1 MSKLITQE
9 IAIVIATS
17 VENPTMLNENFLK
30 QAGIIPI
37 DWQLEREPVYSD
49 RVAQIMFTNGFS
61 IVAQPDRLMFLEI
74 VGDKSIRQS
83 RSHSVCLRRGC
94 ANEALHVGE
103 VAQKYVAALKMAD
116 YRSIGINF
124 RSYVPQNSP
133 DAAIT
138 YINRELLAAGN
149 WQQYDGRKVRASVNL
164 NYDLGDRQLN
174 LSIDAAT
181 IQFPTPLA
189 HPAVV
194 FSGTFSYD
202 TTTSSGD
209 RVANIAAI
217 IGNWQQELNEFNSF
231 ITVGIA
237 SPLEDRLLSATSDL
251 QDSKFVMDVIKIVH
265 TPAPPSLLLN

>member
-9 IAIVIATS
+9 IAIVIAVS
-17 VENPTMLNENFLK
+17 VQNPTMLNEDFLK

-74 VGDKSIRQS
+74 VGDKSI
-83 RSHSVCLRRGC
+83 
-94 ANEALHVGE
+94 EALHAGE
-103 VAQKYVAALKMAD
+103 VAQKYVATLKMAD

-124 RSYVPQNSP
+124 RSYAPQNSP
-133 DAAIT
+133 DAATT

-149 WQQYDGRKVRASVNL
+149 WQQYDGRQVRASVNL

-174 LSIDAAT
+174 LSIDAGI
-181 IQFPTPLA
+181 IQFPIPLA
-189 HPAVV
+189 NPAVI

-202 TTTSSGD
+202 PTASSGD
-209 RVANIAAI
+209 RVTKIAAI
-217 IGNWQQELNEFNSF
+217 IGNWQQELTEFNSF
-231 ITVGIA
+231 IANRV
-237 SPLEDRLLSATSDL
+237 LSATSDR
-251 QDSKFVMDVIKIVH
+251 QNSSEFVVDAIKIAD
-265 TPAPPSLLLN
+265 TPVLPLLLLN

>member
-9 IAIVIATS
+9 IAIVIAVS
-17 VENPTMLNENFLK
+17 VQNPTMLNEDFLK

-74 VGDKSIRQS
+74 VGDKSI
-83 RSHSVCLRRGC
+83 
-94 ANEALHVGE
+94 EALQAGE

-116 YRSIGINF
+116 YRSVGINF
-124 RSYVPQNSP
+124 RSYAPQNSP
-133 DAAIT
+133 DAATT
-138 YINRELLAAGN
+138 YINNELLVAGN
-149 WQQYDGRKVRASVNL
+149 WQQYDRSKVSASVNL
-164 NYDLGDRQLN
+164 NYDLGDRQLS

-202 TTTSSGD
+202 TTASYGD
-209 RVANIAAI
+209 RVTKIAKI
-217 IGNWQQELNEFNSF
+217 IGNWQQELNELNSF
-231 ITVGIA
+231 IA
-237 SPLEDRLLSATSDL
+237 ARLLSATSDL
-251 QDSKFVMDVIKIVH
+251 QSSEFVMDVIKIVDA
-265 TPAPPSLLLN
+265 PALPSLLLN

>member
-9 IAIVIATS
+9 IAIVIAVL
-17 VENPTMLNENFLK
+17 VEDPTMLNENFLK

-49 RVAQIMFTNGFS
+49 RVAQIMFTNGVS

-74 VGDKSIRQS
+74 VGDKSI
-83 RSHSVCLRRGC
+83 
-94 ANEALHVGE
+94 EAIRAGE
-103 VAQKYVAALKMAD
+103 VAQKYIAALKMVD

-124 RSYVPQNSP
+124 RSYAPQNSP
-133 DAAIT
+133 DAAT
-138 YINRELLAAGN
+138 AYINNELLAAGT
-149 WQQYDGRKVRASVNL
+149 WQQYDRGEMRASINL

-181 IQFPTPLA
+181 IQFPTPLI

-202 TTTSSGD
+202 ITTISGD
-209 RVANIAAI
+209 RVTKIAAI
-217 IGNWQQELNEFNSF
+217 IDNWQQELNEFNSF
-231 ITVGIA
+231 IAVGVA
-237 SPLEDRLLSATSDL
+237 APLENRLLCATSDR
-251 QDSKFVMDVIKIVH
+251 
-265 TPAPPSLLLN
+265 

>member
-9 IAIVIATS
+9 IAIVIAVS
-17 VENPTMLNENFLK
+17 VQNPTMLNEDFLK

-74 VGDKSIRQS
+74 VGDKSI
-83 RSHSVCLRRGC
+83 
-94 ANEALHVGE
+94 EALQAGE

-116 YRSIGINF
+116 YRSVGINF
-124 RSYVPQNSP
+124 RSYAPQNSP
-133 DAAIT
+133 DAATT
-138 YINRELLAAGN
+138 YINNELLTAGN
-149 WQQYDGRKVRASVNL
+149 WQQYDRSKVSASVNL
-164 NYDLGDRQLN
+164 NYDLGDRQLS

-202 TTTSSGD
+202 TTASSGD
-209 RVANIAAI
+209 RVTKIAKI
-217 IGNWQQELNEFNSF
+217 IGNWQQELNELNSF
-231 ITVGIA
+231 IA
-237 SPLEDRLLSATSDL
+237 ARLLSATSDL
-251 QDSKFVMDVIKIVH
+251 QSSEFVMDVIKIVDA
-265 TPAPPSLLLN
+265 PALPSLLLN

>member
-9 IAIVIATS
+9 IAIVIAVS
-17 VENPTMLNENFLK
+17 VQNPTMLNEDFLK

-74 VGDKSIRQS
+74 VGDKSI
-83 RSHSVCLRRGC
+83 
-94 ANEALHVGE
+94 EALQAGE

-116 YRSIGINF
+116 YRSVGINF
-124 RSYVPQNSP
+124 RSYAPQNSP
-133 DAAIT
+133 DAATT
-138 YINRELLAAGN
+138 YINNELLTAGN
-149 WQQYDGRKVRASVNL
+149 WQQYDRSKVSASVNL
-164 NYDLGDRQLN
+164 NYDLGDRQLS

-202 TTTSSGD
+202 TTASSGD
-209 RVANIAAI
+209 RVTKIAEI
-217 IGNWQQELNEFNSF
+217 IGNWQQELNELNSF
-231 ITVGIA
+231 IA
-237 SPLEDRLLSATSDL
+237 ARLLSATSDL
-251 QDSKFVMDVIKIVH
+251 QSSEFVMDVIKIVDA
-265 TPAPPSLLLN
+265 PALPSLLLN

>member
-9 IAIVIATS
+9 IAIVIAVS
-17 VENPTMLNENFLK
+17 VQNPTMLNENFLK

-37 DWQLEREPVYSD
+37 DWQLEREPIYSD

-74 VGDKSIRQS
+74 VGDKSI
-83 RSHSVCLRRGC
+83 
-94 ANEALHVGE
+94 EAIHAGK

-116 YRSIGINF
+116 YRSVGINF
-124 RSYVPQNSP
+124 RSYAPQNSP
-133 DAAIT
+133 DAATT
-138 YINRELLAAGN
+138 YINNELLTPGN
-149 WQQYDGRKVRASVNL
+149 WQQYDRSKVRASVNL

-181 IQFPTPLA
+181 IQFPTPLT

-202 TTTSSGD
+202 ATAISGD
-209 RVANIAAI
+209 RVTKIAAI
-217 IGNWQQELNEFNSF
+217 IDNWQQELTEFNSF
-231 ITVGIA
+231 IA
-237 SPLEDRLLSATSDL
+237 NRLLSATSDL
-251 QDSKFVMDVIKIVH
+251 QASEFVMDVIKIVD
-265 TPAPPSLLLN
+265 APVLPSLLLNYN

>member
-9 IAIVIATS
+9 IAIVIAVP
-17 VENPTMLNENFLK
+17 VEDPTMLNENFLK

-49 RVAQIMFTNGFS
+49 RVAQIMFTNGVS
-61 IVAQPDRLMFLEI
+61 IIAQPDRLMFLEI

-83 RSHSVCLRRGC
+83 RGYT
-94 ANEALHVGE
+94 NEALRAGE
-103 VAQKYVAALKMAD
+103 VAQKYIAALKMAD

-124 RSYVPQNSP
+124 RSYTPQNSP
-133 DAAIT
+133 DAAT
-138 YINRELLAAGN
+138 AYINNELLATGN
-149 WQQYDGRKVRASVNL
+149 WQQYDRGKMRASINL

-181 IQFPTPLA
+181 IQFPTPLT

-202 TTTSSGD
+202 ITTKPGD
-209 RVANIAAI
+209 RVTKITAI

-231 ITVGIA
+231 IAVGLG
-237 SPLEDRLLSATSDL
+237 SPLEHRLLSTTSDR
-251 QDSKFVMDVIKIVH
+251 QERIEFVANNIKIIDA
-265 TPAPPSLLLN
+265 PALPPLLLN

>member
-9 IAIVIATS
+9 IAIVIAVS
-17 VENPTMLNENFLK
+17 VQNPTMLNEDFLK

-74 VGDKSIRQS
+74 VGDKSI
-83 RSHSVCLRRGC
+83 
-94 ANEALHVGE
+94 EALQAGE

-116 YRSIGINF
+116 YRSVGINF
-124 RSYVPQNSP
+124 RSYAPQNSP
-133 DAAIT
+133 DAATT
-138 YINRELLAAGN
+138 YINNELLVAGN
-149 WQQYDGRKVRASVNL
+149 WQQYDRSKVSASVNL
-164 NYDLGDRQLN
+164 NYDLGDRQLS

-202 TTTSSGD
+202 TTASSGD
-209 RVANIAAI
+209 RVTKIAKI
-217 IGNWQQELNEFNSF
+217 IGNWQQELNELNSF
-231 ITVGIA
+231 IA
-237 SPLEDRLLSATSDL
+237 ARLLSATSDL
-251 QDSKFVMDVIKIVH
+251 QSSEFVMDVIKIVDA
-265 TPAPPSLLLN
+265 PALPSLLLN